1 MKNRRRLR
9 TKLITI
15 MALITILPALT
26 SGILAL
32 LIYGD
37 TLKQQ
42 VFINNTTEAEHLQ
55 NTVDSLLTAIK
66 NDVLFLTQ
74 AAPLLD
80 YLSTRAL
87 KLSADNQKSQSD
99 DPTVP
104 PGTEKAASQA
114 LTNVLERKLQTL
126 EQEFLA
132 FSRYHG
138 LYYQLIY
145 IDETG
150 QEMVRVMIDGSR
162 IKLSEREKLKNQ
174 SQQDDFKQTML
185 LSGKQLLISPI
196 HLSREQGQLES
207 PLKAVIKYVANVY
220 HENERKAGI
229 IVLTVDANQLFR
241 GLESHSYL
249 VDQNGFFIVHS
260 TPKICWGGAADLN
273 TKYTLAD
280 EYPEF
285 AKSLL
290 GQDNIVNTDTVSL
303 FSRVIRLPNSSQQWT
318 LITSR
323 PTLEVFK
330 DLWRFRLIFA
340 SILLLSVTFML
351 LLAWWF
357 SRRITRPLE
366 ELLQIAK
373 LVSTGEKLDKR
384 IEISAPGEIG
394 ELVQAFERMR
404 ISLLKSFERLRKPS
418 SN

>member
-9 TKLITI
+9 TKLMAI

-55 NTVDSLLTAIK
+55 NTVDSLLTTIK

-80 YLSTRAL
+80 YLSTRAR
-87 KLSADNQKSQSD
+87 KSSADNQNQSE

-104 PGTEKAASQA
+104 PGTEKSASQA

-174 SQQDDFKQTML
+174 SQQDDFKQTMM
-185 LSGKQLLISPI
+185 LSGKQLLISPV
-196 HLSREQGQLES
+196 HLSRTQGQLES
-207 PLKAVIKYVANVY
+207 PLKAVIKYAANVY
-220 HENERKAGI
+220 YENERKAGI

-260 TPKICWGGAADLN
+260 EPKICWGGPADLN

-290 GQDNIVNTDTVSL
+290 GQDNIVNIDTVSL

-318 LITSR
+318 VITSR
-323 PTLEVFK
+323 PTTEAFK

-340 SILLLSVTFML
+340 GILLLSITLML

-357 SRRITRPLE
+357 SRRVTRPLE
-366 ELLQIAK
+366 ELLQIAE

-384 IEISAPGEIG
+384 IEISALGEIG

-404 ISLLKSFERLRKPS
+404 ISLLKSFDRLRKPS

>member
-9 TKLITI
+9 TKLMTI

-37 TLKQQ
+37 TLKRQ

-55 NTVDSLLTAIK
+55 NTVDSLLTTIK

-87 KLSADNQKSQSD
+87 KSSADNQNQSD

-132 FSRYHG
+132 FSRYHS
-138 LYYQLIY
+138 LYYQLVY

-150 QEMVRVMIDGSR
+150 QEMVRVITDGSR
-162 IKLSEREKLKNQ
+162 IKLSAREKLKNQ

-185 LSGKQLLISPI
+185 LSGKQLLISSI

-207 PLKAVIKYVANVY
+207 PLKAVIKYAANVY
-220 HENERKAGI
+220 YENERKAGI

-260 TPKICWGGAADLN
+260 EPKICWGGPADLN

-280 EYPEF
+280 EYPGF
-285 AKSLL
+285 AESLL
-290 GQDNIVNTDTVSL
+290 GQDNIVNIDKVSL

-318 LITSR
+318 LITSL
-323 PTLEVFK
+323 PTFEVFK

-340 SILLLSVTFML
+340 GTLLISVTIML

-366 ELLQIAK
+366 ELLQIAE

-384 IEISAPGEIG
+384 IEISALGEIE

-404 ISLLKSFERLRKPS
+404 ISLLKSFDRLRKPS